1 MHDSIVNKN
10 SFGKKVRLLGKH
22 LNYRQMFLFQFFST
36 FFLSLKKGRKEDR
49 RTHTHRSTLYS
60 LIKKGF
66 SFAFEAQWW
75 IIYSHGIKLIRKYLK
90 HRDTRSSFFWN
101 LNIVLQATFQKQ
113 KKHTYR
119 IGIFPDYVGFI
130 KNVRNK

>member
-1 MHDSIVNKN
+1 MHDSIVNKI
-10 SFGKKVRLLGKH
+10 SFGKKVTLLGKR
-22 LNYRQMFLFQFFST
+22 LNYRQIFLFRFFST
-36 FFLSLKKGRKEDR
+36 FFPSLKRGERKTDA
-49 RTHTHRSTLYS
+49 HTHRSTLYS

-90 HRDTRSSFFWN
+90 HRDTRSSFF
-101 LNIVLQATFQKQ
+101 LKSEYCAASYFSKA